1 MTLLRAEVSALLV
14 IDVQERLLPAIH
26 DGAATLDHC
35 LWLVRLAKRLDVP
48 VLTSEQY
55 PEGLGRT
62 VQPLLGELP
71 LETLRRKTH
80 FSCVADGCFH
90 DLAAFSRPQV
100 VVCGTEAHVCVL
112 QTVLDLRQRGRDV
125 FVVAEAVSS
134 RRPDSKSLALER
146 MRQHGAEIVD
156 REMVAFEWLHRA
168 ADDRFRSVNR
178 EFIR

>member
-14 IDVQERLLPAIH
+14 IDVQARLLPHIH
-26 DGAATLDHC
+26 AGAATLEHC
-35 LWLVRLAKRLDVP
+35 HWLVRVARRLDVP
-48 VLTSEQY
+48 VLASEQY
-55 PEGLGRT
+55 PEGLGPT
-62 VQPLLGELP
+62 VAPLVDDLP
-71 LETLRRKTH
+71 PENIRRKTH

-90 DLAAFSRPQV
+90 DHPGFSRPQV

-112 QTVLDLRQRGRDV
+112 QTALDLRQRGREV

-134 RRPDSKSLALER
+134 RRPESKALALDR
-146 MRQHGAEIVD
+146 MRQHGVEIVD

-168 ADDRFRSVNR
+168 GDDRFRAVSR